1 MDNKSLHQLQELMVG
16 QLKKRGYYPKDDKE
30 VLLRLGEELGE
41 VFEAVREKQSK
52 EDISHEIV
60 DVLWNLLR
68 LCELKNIDLEKAFI
82 EKIKINESRPLKK
95 VVTDIS
101 QNS

>member
-1 MDNKSLHQLQELMVG
+1 MSKSIQQLQELMVD

-30 VLLRLGEELGE
+30 VLLRLGEEIGE
-41 VFEAVREKQSK
+41 VFEAVRENQSK
-52 EDISHEIV
+52 KDLSHEIA

-68 LCELKNIDLEKAFI
+68 LCELKNINIENSFLEKL
-82 EKIKINESRPLKK
+82 KINESRPLEKE
-95 VVTDIS
+95 VTDIS